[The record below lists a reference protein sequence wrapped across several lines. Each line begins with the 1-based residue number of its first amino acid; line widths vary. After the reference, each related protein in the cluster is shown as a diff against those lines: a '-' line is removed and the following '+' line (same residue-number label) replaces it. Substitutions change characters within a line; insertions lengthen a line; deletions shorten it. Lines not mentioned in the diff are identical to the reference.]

1 MRSEPENSAC
11 DRGREVDW
19 STAPKRRGN
28 PLIFGGIHCS
38 APLAGRH
45 WTALLAGQGAA
56 SRADSPLEKIPD
68 RLAQT
73 ARRCREGAEQVSN
86 RRTPAPTL
94 RVTFGPMAA
103 DDGTGF
109 RQLAP

>member
-1 MRSEPENSAC
+1 MRQRE
-11 DRGREVDW
+11 RGRLVDCTEEARQP
-19 STAPKRRGN
+19 SDFRRH
-28 PLIFGGIHCS
+28 PLQC
-38 APLAGRH
+38 PAGRPTLDRPCSPAKALHPAPIRH
-45 WTALLAGQGAA
+45 W
-56 SRADSPLEKIPD
+56 KIPD